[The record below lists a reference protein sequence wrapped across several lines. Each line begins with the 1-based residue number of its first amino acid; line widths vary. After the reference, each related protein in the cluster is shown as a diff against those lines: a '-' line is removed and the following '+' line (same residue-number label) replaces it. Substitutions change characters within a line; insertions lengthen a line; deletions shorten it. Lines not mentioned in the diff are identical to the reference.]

1 MSIATVSVT
10 LSIVLQ
16 FTESL
21 RPTSAI
27 FSQGENPAVYGGR
40 GSDTCWPVHRWHSGR
55 IFHGNP
61 QLL

>member
-1 MSIATVSVT
+1 MVWDSPEIANTRKTVCVS
-10 LSIVLQ
+10 
-16 FTESL
+16 
-21 RPTSAI
+21 PAI

-40 GSDTCWPVHRWHSGR
+40 ESDTCWPVHRWHSGR